1 MNQCPVCK
9 SDRTIEGCINN
20 ESISYYEGPSHFFPK
35 GMKRWS
41 WFPAVKTS
49 IPIRVC
55 LDCGLLWSQI
65 STGEMSNLLS
75 KRAKDEV
82 KQRYGIV

>member
-9 SDRTIEGCINN
+9 SARTIEGSINGD
-20 ESISYYEGPSHFFPK
+20 SLSYYDGPSHFFPK
-35 GMKRWS
+35 GMKRFS
-41 WFPAVKTS
+41 WFPAVETS
-49 IPIRVC
+49 MPIRVC

-65 STGEMSNLLS
+65 NTGEMSNLLLN
-75 KRAKDEV
+75 RAKDEV